1 MTVGNQ
7 LRIQEPTADL
17 LDWCKKNMVL
27 ANPDYAKKVRMHL
40 WLGNTPQKLY
50 LMQWDGDTL
59 VLPYGCLNTVL
70 RLGECEVINDL
81 PTPKEVDFGCSVPL
95 YDYQET
101 AKEAMLKAYYGILQ
115 SPAGSGKT
123 QIGIALAAALGR
135 KTLWLTHTSD
145 LLRQSKNRAEQY
157 MSPSLIGTITEGR
170 VQIGK
175 AITFATVQTMCNLD
189 LGRYRDVWDCIIVD
203 ECFPAD
209 TQIQTPHG
217 TVPIQFICPGEL
229 VLTRN
234 EFSGK
239 LEFCEVEELQVRRT
253 KKLLKVTS
261 SNGQSVICTPNH
273 PFYTRNGYRKAA
285 DLKNGDEV
293 YLLREGVRPVD
304 MEPYPTIR
312 NSKGRTLS
320 VLFQRMFRKRKSSAL
335 CLDGRSERN
344 FSEIYE
350 RNQSQIRFR
359 ENEAEQSDV
368 QRRSSSESV
377 TNPERNKASSTN
389 SRREWSR
396 FDNSARAFNQKPFRV
411 SPNVRV
417 CCTDQVEK
425 SRLSDTLQ
433 NRHCHSPA
441 ENRNRS
447 RWWLSRFQKS
457 SERRYEK
464 DGIFEWVRVESV
476 EILKPRSDGTFGDLC
491 PGNCVYNLAV
501 KHNHN
506 YFANG
511 FAVHNC
517 HRVAGTP
524 TSVTQFSKVLNSLA
538 ARHKY
543 GLSATVHRADGMIA
557 ATYALLGQI
566 SYQVPDAAVADK
578 VMTVS
583 VLPRPTHQ
591 GLSREFLDT
600 DGTII
605 YAKLV
610 NFLADRYDRNE
621 LIAADL
627 VENRNHYNLILS
639 DRLSHLE
646 YLMKHLP
653 HDLRDQAVMVDGKMT
668 SKKAKAMREQAI
680 EDMRQGRKR
689 YLFATYSL
697 AREGLDI
704 PRLDRLYLTTP
715 QKDYAVITQSIGRIA
730 RTFEGKSEP
739 ICYDYVDDG
748 IQYLIRSYKKRCTS
762 YRKLGCKFL
771 CEEPTE

>member
-70 RLGECEVINDL
+70 SMGECEVINDL
-81 PTPKEVDFGCSVPL
+81 PSPKKVDFGCSVPL
-95 YDYQET
+95 YDYQEA

-123 QIGIALAAALGR
+123 QVGIALAAALGR
-135 KTLWLTHTSD
+135 KTLWLTHTRD
-145 LLRQSKNRAEQY
+145 LLSQSKNRAEQY
-157 MSPSLIGTITEGR
+157 MSPSLTGTITEGR

-189 LGRYRDVWDCIIVD
+189 LGRYRDIWDCIIVD
-203 ECFPAD
+203 E
-209 TQIQTPHG
+209 
-217 TVPIQFICPGEL
+217 
-229 VLTRN
+229 
-234 EFSGK
+234 
-239 LEFCEVEELQVRRT
+239 
-253 KKLLKVTS
+253 
-261 SNGQSVICTPNH
+261 
-273 PFYTRNGYRKAA
+273 
-285 DLKNGDEV
+285 
-293 YLLREGVRPVD
+293 
-304 MEPYPTIR
+304 
-312 NSKGRTLS
+312 
-320 VLFQRMFRKRKSSAL
+320 
-335 CLDGRSERN
+335 
-344 FSEIYE
+344 
-350 RNQSQIRFR
+350 
-359 ENEAEQSDV
+359 
-368 QRRSSSESV
+368 
-377 TNPERNKASSTN
+377 
-389 SRREWSR
+389 
-396 FDNSARAFNQKPFRV
+396 
-411 SPNVRV
+411 
-417 CCTDQVEK
+417 
-425 SRLSDTLQ
+425 
-433 NRHCHSPA
+433 
-441 ENRNRS
+441 
-447 RWWLSRFQKS
+447 
-457 SERRYEK
+457 
-464 DGIFEWVRVESV
+464 
-476 EILKPRSDGTFGDLC
+476 
-491 PGNCVYNLAV
+491 
-501 KHNHN
+501 
-506 YFANG
+506 
-511 FAVHNC
+511 C

-543 GLSATVHRADGMIA
+543 GLSATVHRADGMIV

-566 SYQVPDAAVADK
+566 AYQVPDAAVAEK

-697 AREGLDI
+697 AKEGLDI
-704 PRLDRLYLTTP
+704 PRLDRLYLATP

-730 RTFEGKSEP
+730 RTFEGKAEP
-739 ICYDYVDDG
+739 VVYDYVDEG
-748 IQYLIRSYKKRCTS
+748 IQYLVRSYKKRCAT
-762 YRKLGCKFL
+762 YRKCGCKFI
-771 CEEPTE
+771 E

>member
-95 YDYQET
+95 YDYQEA

-123 QIGIALAAALGR
+123 QVGIALAAALGR
-135 KTLWLTHTSD
+135 KTLWLTHTRD
-145 LLRQSKNRAEQY
+145 LLSQSKNRAEQY
-157 MSPSLIGTITEGR
+157 MSPSLTGTITEGR

-203 ECFPAD
+203 E
-209 TQIQTPHG
+209 
-217 TVPIQFICPGEL
+217 
-229 VLTRN
+229 
-234 EFSGK
+234 
-239 LEFCEVEELQVRRT
+239 
-253 KKLLKVTS
+253 
-261 SNGQSVICTPNH
+261 
-273 PFYTRNGYRKAA
+273 
-285 DLKNGDEV
+285 
-293 YLLREGVRPVD
+293 
-304 MEPYPTIR
+304 
-312 NSKGRTLS
+312 
-320 VLFQRMFRKRKSSAL
+320 
-335 CLDGRSERN
+335 
-344 FSEIYE
+344 
-350 RNQSQIRFR
+350 
-359 ENEAEQSDV
+359 
-368 QRRSSSESV
+368 
-377 TNPERNKASSTN
+377 
-389 SRREWSR
+389 
-396 FDNSARAFNQKPFRV
+396 
-411 SPNVRV
+411 
-417 CCTDQVEK
+417 
-425 SRLSDTLQ
+425 
-433 NRHCHSPA
+433 
-441 ENRNRS
+441 
-447 RWWLSRFQKS
+447 
-457 SERRYEK
+457 
-464 DGIFEWVRVESV
+464 
-476 EILKPRSDGTFGDLC
+476 
-491 PGNCVYNLAV
+491 
-501 KHNHN
+501 
-506 YFANG
+506 
-511 FAVHNC
+511 C

-566 SYQVPDAAVADK
+566 AYQVPDAAVAEK

-627 VENRNHYNLILS
+627 VENRDHYNLILS

-653 HDLRDQAVMVDGKMT
+653 RDLREQAVMVDGKMT

-697 AREGLDI
+697 AKEGLDI
-704 PRLDRLYLTTP
+704 PRLDRLYLATP

-730 RTFEGKSEP
+730 RTFEDKAEP
-739 ICYDYVDDG
+739 VVYDYVDEG
-748 IQYLIRSYKKRCTS
+748 IQYLVRSYKKRCAT
-762 YRKLGCKFL
+762 YRKCGCKFI
-771 CEEPTE
+771 E

>member
-1 MTVGNQ
+1 MRVSIGATITVENPSQ
-7 LRIQEPTADL
+7 ALN
-17 LDWCKKNMVL
+17 DWCEEHLVIP
-27 ANPDYAKKVRMHL
+27 NPEYAKKVRMHF
-40 WLGNTPQKLY
+40 WVGNTPKTLFLY
-50 LMQWDGDTL
+50 ERRGNALILPFGILRDVQHFLWGQPCTSEFPEPVEITYDG
-59 VLPYGCLNTVL
+59 
-70 RLGECEVINDL
+70 E
-81 PTPKEVDFGCSVPL
+81 VPL
-95 YDYQET
+95 YSYQDD
-101 AKEAMLKAYYGILQ
+101 AVNVVKEYRYGILQ

-123 QIGIALAAALGR
+123 QMGIALVMRYGR
-135 KTLWLTHTSD
+135 RALWLTHTAD
-145 LLRQSKNRAEQY
+145 LLNQSKARAERY
-157 MSPSLIGTITEGR
+157 MDKRLIGTITEGK
-170 VQIGK
+170 VNIGQG
-175 AITFATVQTMCNLD
+175 ITFATIQTMCKLD
-189 LGRYRDVWDCIIVD
+189 LPQYKDLWDVIIVD
-203 ECFPAD
+203 ECFPAGS
-209 TQIQTPHG
+209 QIQTPHG

-239 LEFCEVEELQVRRT
+239 LEFCEVEELQVRSA

-320 VLFQRMFRKRKSSAL
+320 VLFQRMFRKRKSSTL
-335 CLDGRSERN
+335 SLDGRPERN

-389 SRREWSR
+389 SRRERSR
-396 FDNSARAFNQKPFRV
+396 FDNSARAFNQKPFRI

-417 CCTDQVEK
+417 CRTDQVEK

-464 DGIFEWVRVESV
+464 DGIFEWVRVESI

-557 ATYALLGQI
+557 ATYALLGHVVHT
-566 SYQVPDAAVADK
+566 VPDEAVKDK
-578 VMTVS
+578 IMQVGIKPLGTGVK
-583 VLPRPTHQ
+583 
-591 GLSREFLDT
+591 LSRECLNT
-600 DGTII
+600 DGTIN
-605 YAKLV
+605 YTKLISYLCENKERTHYIGSWIV
-610 NFLADRYDRNE
+610 AEAD
-621 LIAADL
+621 
-627 VENRNHYNLILS
+627 HPCLILS
-639 DRLSHLE
+639 DRLNHLE
-646 YLMKHLP
+646 ALMNTLP
-653 HDLRDQAVMVDGKMT
+653 HSMREMSVMISGKMT
-668 SKKAKAMREQAI
+668 TKKGKAEREQAI
-680 EDMRQGRKR
+680 EDMRTGRKR

-704 PRLDRLYLTTP
+704 PCLERLFLTTP

-730 RTFEGKSEP
+730 RTHEGKKPP
-739 ICYDYVDDG
+739 IAYDFVDDIG
-748 IQYLIRSYKKRCTS
+748 FLVKSYKKRCST
-762 YRKLGCKFL
+762 YRKNGCYF
-771 CEEPTE
+771 EEDA

>member
-70 RLGECEVINDL
+70 SMGECEVINDL
-81 PTPKEVDFGCSVPL
+81 PVPKEVDFGCSVPL
-95 YDYQET
+95 YDYQEA

-123 QIGIALAAALGR
+123 QVGIALAAALGR
-135 KTLWLTHTSD
+135 KTLWLTHTRD
-145 LLRQSKNRAEQY
+145 LLSQSKNRAEQY
-157 MSPSLIGTITEGR
+157 MSPSLTGTITEGR

-203 ECFPAD
+203 E
-209 TQIQTPHG
+209 
-217 TVPIQFICPGEL
+217 
-229 VLTRN
+229 
-234 EFSGK
+234 
-239 LEFCEVEELQVRRT
+239 
-253 KKLLKVTS
+253 
-261 SNGQSVICTPNH
+261 
-273 PFYTRNGYRKAA
+273 
-285 DLKNGDEV
+285 
-293 YLLREGVRPVD
+293 
-304 MEPYPTIR
+304 
-312 NSKGRTLS
+312 
-320 VLFQRMFRKRKSSAL
+320 
-335 CLDGRSERN
+335 
-344 FSEIYE
+344 
-350 RNQSQIRFR
+350 
-359 ENEAEQSDV
+359 
-368 QRRSSSESV
+368 
-377 TNPERNKASSTN
+377 
-389 SRREWSR
+389 
-396 FDNSARAFNQKPFRV
+396 
-411 SPNVRV
+411 
-417 CCTDQVEK
+417 
-425 SRLSDTLQ
+425 
-433 NRHCHSPA
+433 
-441 ENRNRS
+441 
-447 RWWLSRFQKS
+447 
-457 SERRYEK
+457 
-464 DGIFEWVRVESV
+464 
-476 EILKPRSDGTFGDLC
+476 
-491 PGNCVYNLAV
+491 
-501 KHNHN
+501 
-506 YFANG
+506 
-511 FAVHNC
+511 C

-566 SYQVPDAAVADK
+566 AYQVPDAAVAEK
-578 VMTVS
+578 VMTVN

-610 NFLADRYDRNE
+610 NFLADRYDRNQ

-697 AREGLDI
+697 AKEGLDI
-704 PRLDRLYLTTP
+704 PRLDRLYLATP

-730 RTFEGKSEP
+730 RTFEGKAEP
-739 ICYDYVDDG
+739 VVYDYVDEG
-748 IQYLIRSYKKRCTS
+748 IQYLVRSYKKRCAT
-762 YRKLGCKFL
+762 YRKCGCKFI
-771 CEEPTE
+771 E

>member
-27 ANPDYAKKVRMHL
+27 SNPDYAKKVRMHL

-70 RLGECEVINDL
+70 SMGECEVINDL
-81 PTPKEVDFGCSVPL
+81 PSPKEVDFGCSVPL
-95 YDYQET
+95 YDYQEA

-123 QIGIALAAALGR
+123 QVGIALAAALGR
-135 KTLWLTHTSD
+135 KTLWLTHTRD
-145 LLRQSKNRAEQY
+145 LLSQSKNRAEQY
-157 MSPSLIGTITEGR
+157 MSPSLTGTITEGR

-203 ECFPAD
+203 E
-209 TQIQTPHG
+209 
-217 TVPIQFICPGEL
+217 
-229 VLTRN
+229 
-234 EFSGK
+234 
-239 LEFCEVEELQVRRT
+239 
-253 KKLLKVTS
+253 
-261 SNGQSVICTPNH
+261 
-273 PFYTRNGYRKAA
+273 
-285 DLKNGDEV
+285 
-293 YLLREGVRPVD
+293 
-304 MEPYPTIR
+304 
-312 NSKGRTLS
+312 
-320 VLFQRMFRKRKSSAL
+320 
-335 CLDGRSERN
+335 
-344 FSEIYE
+344 
-350 RNQSQIRFR
+350 
-359 ENEAEQSDV
+359 
-368 QRRSSSESV
+368 
-377 TNPERNKASSTN
+377 
-389 SRREWSR
+389 
-396 FDNSARAFNQKPFRV
+396 
-411 SPNVRV
+411 
-417 CCTDQVEK
+417 
-425 SRLSDTLQ
+425 
-433 NRHCHSPA
+433 
-441 ENRNRS
+441 
-447 RWWLSRFQKS
+447 
-457 SERRYEK
+457 
-464 DGIFEWVRVESV
+464 
-476 EILKPRSDGTFGDLC
+476 
-491 PGNCVYNLAV
+491 
-501 KHNHN
+501 
-506 YFANG
+506 
-511 FAVHNC
+511 C

-566 SYQVPDAAVADK
+566 AYQVPDAAVAEK

-680 EDMRQGRKR
+680 EDMRQGHKR

-697 AREGLDI
+697 AKEGLDI
-704 PRLDRLYLTTP
+704 PRLDRLYLATP

-730 RTFEGKSEP
+730 RTFEGKGEP
-739 ICYDYVDDG
+739 VVYDYVDES
-748 IQYLIRSYKKRCTS
+748 IQYLVRSYKKRCAT
-762 YRKLGCKFL
+762 YRKCGCKFI
-771 CEEPTE
+771 E

>member
-17 LDWCKKNMVL
+17 MDWCKKNMVL
-27 ANPDYAKKVRMHL
+27 ANPDYVKKVRMHL

-70 RLGECEVINDL
+70 SMGECEVINDL
-81 PTPKEVDFGCSVPL
+81 PSPKKVDFGCSVPL
-95 YDYQET
+95 YDYQEA

-123 QIGIALAAALGR
+123 QVGIALAAALGR
-135 KTLWLTHTSD
+135 KTLWLTHTID
-145 LLRQSKNRAEQY
+145 LVKQSKNRAEQY
-157 MSPSLIGTITEGR
+157 MSPSLTGTITEGR

-203 ECFPAD
+203 EC
-209 TQIQTPHG
+209 H
-217 TVPIQFICPGEL
+217 
-229 VLTRN
+229 
-234 EFSGK
+234 
-239 LEFCEVEELQVRRT
+239 
-253 KKLLKVTS
+253 
-261 SNGQSVICTPNH
+261 
-273 PFYTRNGYRKAA
+273 
-285 DLKNGDEV
+285 
-293 YLLREGVRPVD
+293 
-304 MEPYPTIR
+304 
-312 NSKGRTLS
+312 
-320 VLFQRMFRKRKSSAL
+320 
-335 CLDGRSERN
+335 
-344 FSEIYE
+344 
-350 RNQSQIRFR
+350 
-359 ENEAEQSDV
+359 
-368 QRRSSSESV
+368 
-377 TNPERNKASSTN
+377 
-389 SRREWSR
+389 
-396 FDNSARAFNQKPFRV
+396 RV
-411 SPNVRV
+411 SV
-417 CCTDQVEK
+417 
-425 SRLSDTLQ
+425 S
-433 NRHCHSPA
+433 
-441 ENRNRS
+441 
-447 RWWLSRFQKS
+447 
-457 SERRYEK
+457 
-464 DGIFEWVRVESV
+464 
-476 EILKPRSDGTFGDLC
+476 
-491 PGNCVYNLAV
+491 
-501 KHNHN
+501 
-506 YFANG
+506 
-511 FAVHNC
+511 
-517 HRVAGTP
+517 P

-621 LIAADL
+621 MIAADL
-627 VENRNHYNLILS
+627 VENRDHYNLILS

-668 SKKAKAMREQAI
+668 SNKATAMREQAI

-704 PRLDRLYLTTP
+704 PRLDRLYLATP

-730 RTFEGKSEP
+730 RTFEGKAEP
-739 ICYDYVDDG
+739 VVYDYVDEG
-748 IQYLIRSYKKRCTS
+748 IQYLVRSYKKRCAT
-762 YRKLGCKFL
+762 YRKCGCKFI
-771 CEEPTE
+771 E

>member
-7 LRIQEPTADL
+7 LRIQEPTANL

-70 RLGECEVINDL
+70 SMGECEVINDL
-81 PTPKEVDFGCSVPL
+81 PVPKEVDFGCSVPL
-95 YDYQET
+95 YDYQEA

-123 QIGIALAAALGR
+123 QVGIALAAALGR
-135 KTLWLTHTSD
+135 KTLWLTHTRD
-145 LLRQSKNRAEQY
+145 LLSQSKNRAEQY
-157 MSPSLIGTITEGR
+157 MSPSLTGTITEGR

-203 ECFPAD
+203 E
-209 TQIQTPHG
+209 
-217 TVPIQFICPGEL
+217 
-229 VLTRN
+229 
-234 EFSGK
+234 
-239 LEFCEVEELQVRRT
+239 
-253 KKLLKVTS
+253 
-261 SNGQSVICTPNH
+261 
-273 PFYTRNGYRKAA
+273 
-285 DLKNGDEV
+285 
-293 YLLREGVRPVD
+293 
-304 MEPYPTIR
+304 
-312 NSKGRTLS
+312 
-320 VLFQRMFRKRKSSAL
+320 
-335 CLDGRSERN
+335 
-344 FSEIYE
+344 
-350 RNQSQIRFR
+350 
-359 ENEAEQSDV
+359 
-368 QRRSSSESV
+368 
-377 TNPERNKASSTN
+377 
-389 SRREWSR
+389 
-396 FDNSARAFNQKPFRV
+396 
-411 SPNVRV
+411 
-417 CCTDQVEK
+417 
-425 SRLSDTLQ
+425 
-433 NRHCHSPA
+433 
-441 ENRNRS
+441 
-447 RWWLSRFQKS
+447 
-457 SERRYEK
+457 
-464 DGIFEWVRVESV
+464 
-476 EILKPRSDGTFGDLC
+476 
-491 PGNCVYNLAV
+491 
-501 KHNHN
+501 
-506 YFANG
+506 
-511 FAVHNC
+511 C

-566 SYQVPDAAVADK
+566 AYQVPDAAVAEK

-697 AREGLDI
+697 AKEGLDI
-704 PRLDRLYLTTP
+704 PRLDRLYLATP

-730 RTFEGKSEP
+730 RTFEGKAEP
-739 ICYDYVDDG
+739 VVYDYVDEG
-748 IQYLIRSYKKRCTS
+748 IQYLVRSYKKRCAT
-762 YRKLGCKFL
+762 YRKCGCKFI
-771 CEEPTE
+771 E

>member
-1 MTVGNQ
+1 
-7 LRIQEPTADL
+7 
-17 LDWCKKNMVL
+17 MVL

-70 RLGECEVINDL
+70 SMGECEVINDL

-95 YDYQET
+95 YDYQEA

-123 QIGIALAAALGR
+123 QVGIALAAALGR
-135 KTLWLTHTSD
+135 KTLWLTHTRD
-145 LLRQSKNRAEQY
+145 LLSQSKNRAEQY
-157 MSPSLIGTITEGR
+157 MSPSLTGTITEGR

-203 ECFPAD
+203 E
-209 TQIQTPHG
+209 
-217 TVPIQFICPGEL
+217 
-229 VLTRN
+229 
-234 EFSGK
+234 
-239 LEFCEVEELQVRRT
+239 
-253 KKLLKVTS
+253 
-261 SNGQSVICTPNH
+261 
-273 PFYTRNGYRKAA
+273 
-285 DLKNGDEV
+285 
-293 YLLREGVRPVD
+293 
-304 MEPYPTIR
+304 
-312 NSKGRTLS
+312 
-320 VLFQRMFRKRKSSAL
+320 
-335 CLDGRSERN
+335 
-344 FSEIYE
+344 
-350 RNQSQIRFR
+350 
-359 ENEAEQSDV
+359 
-368 QRRSSSESV
+368 
-377 TNPERNKASSTN
+377 
-389 SRREWSR
+389 
-396 FDNSARAFNQKPFRV
+396 
-411 SPNVRV
+411 
-417 CCTDQVEK
+417 
-425 SRLSDTLQ
+425 
-433 NRHCHSPA
+433 
-441 ENRNRS
+441 
-447 RWWLSRFQKS
+447 
-457 SERRYEK
+457 
-464 DGIFEWVRVESV
+464 
-476 EILKPRSDGTFGDLC
+476 
-491 PGNCVYNLAV
+491 
-501 KHNHN
+501 
-506 YFANG
+506 
-511 FAVHNC
+511 C

-566 SYQVPDAAVADK
+566 AYQVPDAAVAEK

-621 LIAADL
+621 LITADL

-653 HDLRDQAVMVDGKMT
+653 HDLRNQAVMVDGKMT

-680 EDMRQGRKR
+680 EDMRQGHKR

-697 AREGLDI
+697 AKEGLDI
-704 PRLDRLYLTTP
+704 PRLDRLYLATP

-730 RTFEGKSEP
+730 RTFEGKAEP
-739 ICYDYVDDG
+739 VVYDYVDEG
-748 IQYLIRSYKKRCTS
+748 IQYLVRSYKKRCAT
-762 YRKLGCKFL
+762 YRKCGCKFI
-771 CEEPTE
+771 E

>member
-70 RLGECEVINDL
+70 SMGECEVINDL
-81 PTPKEVDFGCSVPL
+81 PVPKEVDFGCSVPL
-95 YDYQET
+95 YDYQEA

-123 QIGIALAAALGR
+123 QVGIALAAALGR
-135 KTLWLTHTSD
+135 KTLWLTHTRD
-145 LLRQSKNRAEQY
+145 LLSQSKNRAEQY
-157 MSPSLIGTITEGR
+157 MSPSLTGTITEGR

-203 ECFPAD
+203 E
-209 TQIQTPHG
+209 
-217 TVPIQFICPGEL
+217 
-229 VLTRN
+229 
-234 EFSGK
+234 
-239 LEFCEVEELQVRRT
+239 
-253 KKLLKVTS
+253 
-261 SNGQSVICTPNH
+261 
-273 PFYTRNGYRKAA
+273 
-285 DLKNGDEV
+285 
-293 YLLREGVRPVD
+293 
-304 MEPYPTIR
+304 
-312 NSKGRTLS
+312 
-320 VLFQRMFRKRKSSAL
+320 
-335 CLDGRSERN
+335 
-344 FSEIYE
+344 
-350 RNQSQIRFR
+350 
-359 ENEAEQSDV
+359 
-368 QRRSSSESV
+368 
-377 TNPERNKASSTN
+377 
-389 SRREWSR
+389 
-396 FDNSARAFNQKPFRV
+396 
-411 SPNVRV
+411 
-417 CCTDQVEK
+417 
-425 SRLSDTLQ
+425 
-433 NRHCHSPA
+433 
-441 ENRNRS
+441 
-447 RWWLSRFQKS
+447 
-457 SERRYEK
+457 
-464 DGIFEWVRVESV
+464 
-476 EILKPRSDGTFGDLC
+476 
-491 PGNCVYNLAV
+491 
-501 KHNHN
+501 
-506 YFANG
+506 
-511 FAVHNC
+511 C

-566 SYQVPDAAVADK
+566 AYQVPDAAVAEK

-627 VENRNHYNLILS
+627 VENRDHYNLILS

-653 HDLRDQAVMVDGKMT
+653 RDLRDQAVMVDGKMT

-697 AREGLDI
+697 AKEGLDI
-704 PRLDRLYLTTP
+704 PRLDRLYLATP

-730 RTFEGKSEP
+730 RTFEGKAEP
-739 ICYDYVDDG
+739 VVYDYVDEG
-748 IQYLIRSYKKRCTS
+748 IQYLVRSYKKRCAT
-762 YRKLGCKFL
+762 YRKCGCKFI
-771 CEEPTE
+771 E

>member
-70 RLGECEVINDL
+70 SMRECEVINDL
-81 PTPKEVDFGCSVPL
+81 PSPKKVDFGCSVPL
-95 YDYQET
+95 YDYQEA

-123 QIGIALAAALGR
+123 QVGIALAAALGR
-135 KTLWLTHTSD
+135 KTLWLTHTID
-145 LLRQSKNRAEQY
+145 LLKQSKNRAEQY
-157 MSPSLIGTITEGR
+157 MSPSLTGTITEGR

-209 TQIQTPHG
+209 TKIQTPHG
-217 TVPIQFICPGEL
+217 TVPIQFICPCEL

-239 LEFCEVEELQVRRT
+239 LEFCEVEELQVRSA

-261 SNGQSVICTPNH
+261 SNGKSVICTPNH

-285 DLKNGDEV
+285 DLKNGDDV

-312 NSKGRTLS
+312 NS
-320 VLFQRMFRKRKSSAL
+320 
-335 CLDGRSERN
+335 
-344 FSEIYE
+344 
-350 RNQSQIRFR
+350 
-359 ENEAEQSDV
+359 
-368 QRRSSSESV
+368 
-377 TNPERNKASSTN
+377 N
-389 SRREWSR
+389 SRRERSR
-396 FDNSARAFNQKPFRV
+396 IDNSARAFNQKPFRI

-433 NRHCHSPA
+433 NRHCYSPA

-447 RWWLSRFQKS
+447 RWWLSLFQKS
-457 SERRYEK
+457 SERRYKK

-566 SYQVPDAAVADK
+566 AYQVPDAAVAEK

-591 GLSREFLDT
+591 SLSREFLDT

-610 NFLADRYDRNE
+610 NFLADSYDRNE
-621 LIAADL
+621 LIVADL

-680 EDMRQGRKR
+680 DDMRQGRKR

-715 QKDYAVITQSIGRIA
+715 QKDYAVITQSVGRIA

>member
-70 RLGECEVINDL
+70 SMGECEVINDL
-81 PTPKEVDFGCSVPL
+81 PFPKKVDFGCSVPL
-95 YDYQET
+95 YDYQEA

-123 QIGIALAAALGR
+123 QVGIALAAALGR
-135 KTLWLTHTSD
+135 KTLWLTHTRD
-145 LLRQSKNRAEQY
+145 LLSQSKNRAEQY
-157 MSPSLIGTITEGR
+157 MSPSLNGTITEGR

-203 ECFPAD
+203 E
-209 TQIQTPHG
+209 
-217 TVPIQFICPGEL
+217 
-229 VLTRN
+229 
-234 EFSGK
+234 
-239 LEFCEVEELQVRRT
+239 
-253 KKLLKVTS
+253 
-261 SNGQSVICTPNH
+261 
-273 PFYTRNGYRKAA
+273 
-285 DLKNGDEV
+285 
-293 YLLREGVRPVD
+293 
-304 MEPYPTIR
+304 
-312 NSKGRTLS
+312 
-320 VLFQRMFRKRKSSAL
+320 
-335 CLDGRSERN
+335 
-344 FSEIYE
+344 
-350 RNQSQIRFR
+350 
-359 ENEAEQSDV
+359 
-368 QRRSSSESV
+368 
-377 TNPERNKASSTN
+377 
-389 SRREWSR
+389 
-396 FDNSARAFNQKPFRV
+396 
-411 SPNVRV
+411 
-417 CCTDQVEK
+417 
-425 SRLSDTLQ
+425 
-433 NRHCHSPA
+433 
-441 ENRNRS
+441 
-447 RWWLSRFQKS
+447 
-457 SERRYEK
+457 
-464 DGIFEWVRVESV
+464 
-476 EILKPRSDGTFGDLC
+476 
-491 PGNCVYNLAV
+491 
-501 KHNHN
+501 
-506 YFANG
+506 
-511 FAVHNC
+511 C

-566 SYQVPDAAVADK
+566 AYQVPDAAVAEK
-578 VMTVS
+578 VMTVN

-653 HDLRDQAVMVDGKMT
+653 NDLRDQAVMVDGKMT

-697 AREGLDI
+697 AKEGLDI
-704 PRLDRLYLTTP
+704 PRLDRLYLATP

-730 RTFEGKSEP
+730 RTFEGKAEP
-739 ICYDYVDDG
+739 VVYDYVDEG
-748 IQYLIRSYKKRCTS
+748 IQYLVRSYKKRCAT
-762 YRKLGCKFL
+762 YRKCGCKFI
-771 CEEPTE
+771 E

>member
-17 LDWCKKNMVL
+17 LGWCKKNMVL

-59 VLPYGCLNTVL
+59 VLPYGCLNIVL
-70 RLGECEVINDL
+70 SMGECEVINDL
-81 PTPKEVDFGCSVPL
+81 PVPKEVDFGCSVPL
-95 YDYQET
+95 YDYQEA

-123 QIGIALAAALGR
+123 QVGIALAAALGR
-135 KTLWLTHTSD
+135 KTLWLTHTRD
-145 LLRQSKNRAEQY
+145 LLSQSKNRAEQY
-157 MSPSLIGTITEGR
+157 MSPSLTGTITEGR

-203 ECFPAD
+203 E
-209 TQIQTPHG
+209 
-217 TVPIQFICPGEL
+217 
-229 VLTRN
+229 
-234 EFSGK
+234 
-239 LEFCEVEELQVRRT
+239 
-253 KKLLKVTS
+253 
-261 SNGQSVICTPNH
+261 
-273 PFYTRNGYRKAA
+273 
-285 DLKNGDEV
+285 
-293 YLLREGVRPVD
+293 
-304 MEPYPTIR
+304 
-312 NSKGRTLS
+312 
-320 VLFQRMFRKRKSSAL
+320 
-335 CLDGRSERN
+335 
-344 FSEIYE
+344 
-350 RNQSQIRFR
+350 
-359 ENEAEQSDV
+359 
-368 QRRSSSESV
+368 
-377 TNPERNKASSTN
+377 
-389 SRREWSR
+389 
-396 FDNSARAFNQKPFRV
+396 
-411 SPNVRV
+411 
-417 CCTDQVEK
+417 
-425 SRLSDTLQ
+425 
-433 NRHCHSPA
+433 
-441 ENRNRS
+441 
-447 RWWLSRFQKS
+447 
-457 SERRYEK
+457 
-464 DGIFEWVRVESV
+464 
-476 EILKPRSDGTFGDLC
+476 
-491 PGNCVYNLAV
+491 
-501 KHNHN
+501 
-506 YFANG
+506 
-511 FAVHNC
+511 C

-566 SYQVPDAAVADK
+566 AYQVPDAAVAEK

-627 VENRNHYNLILS
+627 VENRDHYNLILS

-653 HDLRDQAVMVDGKMT
+653 HDLRDQAVMVAGKMT

-697 AREGLDI
+697 AKEGLDI
-704 PRLDRLYLTTP
+704 PRLDRLYLATP

-730 RTFEGKSEP
+730 RTFEGKGEP
-739 ICYDYVDDG
+739 VVYDYVDEG
-748 IQYLIRSYKKRCTS
+748 IQYLVRSYKKRCAT
-762 YRKLGCKFL
+762 YRKCGCKFI
-771 CEEPTE
+771 E

>member
-1 MTVGNQ
+1 MRMTVGNQ

-70 RLGECEVINDL
+70 SMGECEVINDL
-81 PTPKEVDFGCSVPL
+81 PSPKKVDFGCSVPL
-95 YDYQET
+95 YDYQEA

-123 QIGIALAAALGR
+123 QVGIALAAALGR
-135 KTLWLTHTSD
+135 KTLWLTHTID

-157 MSPSLIGTITEGR
+157 MSPSLTGTITEGR

-203 ECFPAD
+203 E
-209 TQIQTPHG
+209 
-217 TVPIQFICPGEL
+217 
-229 VLTRN
+229 
-234 EFSGK
+234 
-239 LEFCEVEELQVRRT
+239 
-253 KKLLKVTS
+253 
-261 SNGQSVICTPNH
+261 
-273 PFYTRNGYRKAA
+273 
-285 DLKNGDEV
+285 
-293 YLLREGVRPVD
+293 
-304 MEPYPTIR
+304 
-312 NSKGRTLS
+312 
-320 VLFQRMFRKRKSSAL
+320 
-335 CLDGRSERN
+335 
-344 FSEIYE
+344 
-350 RNQSQIRFR
+350 
-359 ENEAEQSDV
+359 
-368 QRRSSSESV
+368 
-377 TNPERNKASSTN
+377 
-389 SRREWSR
+389 
-396 FDNSARAFNQKPFRV
+396 
-411 SPNVRV
+411 
-417 CCTDQVEK
+417 
-425 SRLSDTLQ
+425 
-433 NRHCHSPA
+433 
-441 ENRNRS
+441 
-447 RWWLSRFQKS
+447 
-457 SERRYEK
+457 
-464 DGIFEWVRVESV
+464 
-476 EILKPRSDGTFGDLC
+476 
-491 PGNCVYNLAV
+491 
-501 KHNHN
+501 
-506 YFANG
+506 
-511 FAVHNC
+511 C

-566 SYQVPDAAVADK
+566 AYQVPDAAVAEK

-627 VENRNHYNLILS
+627 VENRDHYNLILS

-697 AREGLDI
+697 AKEGLDI
-704 PRLDRLYLTTP
+704 PRLDRLYLATP

-730 RTFEGKSEP
+730 RTFEGKAEP
-739 ICYDYVDDG
+739 VVYDYVDEG
-748 IQYLIRSYKKRCTS
+748 IQYLVRSYKKRCAT
-762 YRKLGCKFL
+762 YRKCGCKFI
-771 CEEPTE
+771 E

>member
-7 LRIQEPTADL
+7 LRIQKPTANL

-70 RLGECEVINDL
+70 SMGECEVINDL
-81 PTPKEVDFGCSVPL
+81 PVPKEVDFGCSVPL
-95 YDYQET
+95 YDYQEA

-123 QIGIALAAALGR
+123 QVGIALAAALGR
-135 KTLWLTHTSD
+135 KTLWLTHTRD
-145 LLRQSKNRAEQY
+145 LLSQSKNRAEQY
-157 MSPSLIGTITEGR
+157 MSSSLTGTITEGR

-189 LGRYRDVWDCIIVD
+189 LGRYRNVWDCIIVD
-203 ECFPAD
+203 E
-209 TQIQTPHG
+209 
-217 TVPIQFICPGEL
+217 
-229 VLTRN
+229 
-234 EFSGK
+234 
-239 LEFCEVEELQVRRT
+239 
-253 KKLLKVTS
+253 
-261 SNGQSVICTPNH
+261 
-273 PFYTRNGYRKAA
+273 
-285 DLKNGDEV
+285 
-293 YLLREGVRPVD
+293 
-304 MEPYPTIR
+304 
-312 NSKGRTLS
+312 
-320 VLFQRMFRKRKSSAL
+320 
-335 CLDGRSERN
+335 
-344 FSEIYE
+344 
-350 RNQSQIRFR
+350 
-359 ENEAEQSDV
+359 
-368 QRRSSSESV
+368 
-377 TNPERNKASSTN
+377 
-389 SRREWSR
+389 
-396 FDNSARAFNQKPFRV
+396 
-411 SPNVRV
+411 
-417 CCTDQVEK
+417 
-425 SRLSDTLQ
+425 
-433 NRHCHSPA
+433 
-441 ENRNRS
+441 
-447 RWWLSRFQKS
+447 
-457 SERRYEK
+457 
-464 DGIFEWVRVESV
+464 
-476 EILKPRSDGTFGDLC
+476 
-491 PGNCVYNLAV
+491 
-501 KHNHN
+501 
-506 YFANG
+506 
-511 FAVHNC
+511 C

-566 SYQVPDAAVADK
+566 AYQVPDAAVAEK

-697 AREGLDI
+697 AKEGLDI
-704 PRLDRLYLTTP
+704 PRLDRLYLATP

-730 RTFEGKSEP
+730 RTFEGKAEP
-739 ICYDYVDDG
+739 VVYDYVDEG
-748 IQYLIRSYKKRCTS
+748 IQYLVRSYKKRCAT
-762 YRKLGCKFL
+762 YRKCGCKFI
-771 CEEPTE
+771 E

>member
-70 RLGECEVINDL
+70 RMGECEVINDL
-81 PTPKEVDFGCSVPL
+81 PVPKEVDFGCSVPL
-95 YDYQET
+95 YDYQEA

-123 QIGIALAAALGR
+123 QVGIALAAALGR
-135 KTLWLTHTSD
+135 KTLWLTHTRD
-145 LLRQSKNRAEQY
+145 LLSQSKNRAEQY
-157 MSPSLIGTITEGR
+157 MSPSLTGTITEGR

-203 ECFPAD
+203 E
-209 TQIQTPHG
+209 
-217 TVPIQFICPGEL
+217 
-229 VLTRN
+229 
-234 EFSGK
+234 
-239 LEFCEVEELQVRRT
+239 
-253 KKLLKVTS
+253 
-261 SNGQSVICTPNH
+261 
-273 PFYTRNGYRKAA
+273 
-285 DLKNGDEV
+285 
-293 YLLREGVRPVD
+293 
-304 MEPYPTIR
+304 
-312 NSKGRTLS
+312 
-320 VLFQRMFRKRKSSAL
+320 
-335 CLDGRSERN
+335 
-344 FSEIYE
+344 
-350 RNQSQIRFR
+350 
-359 ENEAEQSDV
+359 
-368 QRRSSSESV
+368 
-377 TNPERNKASSTN
+377 
-389 SRREWSR
+389 
-396 FDNSARAFNQKPFRV
+396 
-411 SPNVRV
+411 
-417 CCTDQVEK
+417 
-425 SRLSDTLQ
+425 
-433 NRHCHSPA
+433 
-441 ENRNRS
+441 
-447 RWWLSRFQKS
+447 
-457 SERRYEK
+457 
-464 DGIFEWVRVESV
+464 
-476 EILKPRSDGTFGDLC
+476 
-491 PGNCVYNLAV
+491 
-501 KHNHN
+501 
-506 YFANG
+506 
-511 FAVHNC
+511 C

-566 SYQVPDAAVADK
+566 AYQVPDAAVAEK

-583 VLPRPTHQ
+583 VLPRPTRQ

-697 AREGLDI
+697 AKEGLDI
-704 PRLDRLYLTTP
+704 PRLDRLYLATP

-730 RTFEGKSEP
+730 RTFEGKAEP
-739 ICYDYVDDG
+739 VVYDYVDEG
-748 IQYLIRSYKKRCTS
+748 IQYLVRSYKKRCAT
-762 YRKLGCKFL
+762 YRKCGCKFI
-771 CEEPTE
+771 E

>member
-17 LDWCKKNMVL
+17 LGWCKKNMVL

-70 RLGECEVINDL
+70 SMGECEVMNDL
-81 PTPKEVDFGCSVPL
+81 PSPNKVDFGCSVPL
-95 YDYQET
+95 NDYQEA

-123 QIGIALAAALGR
+123 QVGIALAAALGR
-135 KTLWLTHTSD
+135 KTLWLTHTRD
-145 LLRQSKNRAEQY
+145 LLSQSKNRAEQY
-157 MSPSLIGTITEGR
+157 MSPSLTGTITEGR

-203 ECFPAD
+203 E
-209 TQIQTPHG
+209 
-217 TVPIQFICPGEL
+217 
-229 VLTRN
+229 
-234 EFSGK
+234 
-239 LEFCEVEELQVRRT
+239 
-253 KKLLKVTS
+253 
-261 SNGQSVICTPNH
+261 
-273 PFYTRNGYRKAA
+273 
-285 DLKNGDEV
+285 
-293 YLLREGVRPVD
+293 
-304 MEPYPTIR
+304 
-312 NSKGRTLS
+312 
-320 VLFQRMFRKRKSSAL
+320 
-335 CLDGRSERN
+335 
-344 FSEIYE
+344 
-350 RNQSQIRFR
+350 
-359 ENEAEQSDV
+359 
-368 QRRSSSESV
+368 
-377 TNPERNKASSTN
+377 
-389 SRREWSR
+389 
-396 FDNSARAFNQKPFRV
+396 
-411 SPNVRV
+411 
-417 CCTDQVEK
+417 
-425 SRLSDTLQ
+425 
-433 NRHCHSPA
+433 
-441 ENRNRS
+441 
-447 RWWLSRFQKS
+447 
-457 SERRYEK
+457 
-464 DGIFEWVRVESV
+464 
-476 EILKPRSDGTFGDLC
+476 
-491 PGNCVYNLAV
+491 
-501 KHNHN
+501 
-506 YFANG
+506 
-511 FAVHNC
+511 C

-566 SYQVPDAAVADK
+566 AYQVPDAAVAEK

-621 LIAADL
+621 LIVADL

-639 DRLSHLE
+639 DRLSPLE

-653 HDLRDQAVMVDGKMT
+653 NDLRDQAVMVDGKMT

-680 EDMRQGRKR
+680 EDMRQGCKR

-697 AREGLDI
+697 AKEGLDI
-704 PRLDRLYLTTP
+704 PRLDRLYLATP

-730 RTFEGKSEP
+730 RTFEGKAEP
-739 ICYDYVDDG
+739 VVYDYVDEG
-748 IQYLIRSYKKRCTS
+748 IQYLVRSYKKRCAT
-762 YRKLGCKFL
+762 YRKAGCRFI
-771 CEEPTE
+771 E

>member
-70 RLGECEVINDL
+70 SMGECEVINDL
-81 PTPKEVDFGCSVPL
+81 PVPKEVDFGCSVPL
-95 YDYQET
+95 YDYQEA

-123 QIGIALAAALGR
+123 QVGIALAAALGR
-135 KTLWLTHTSD
+135 KTLWLTHTRD
-145 LLRQSKNRAEQY
+145 LLSQSKNRAEQY
-157 MSPSLIGTITEGR
+157 MSPSLTGTITEGR

-203 ECFPAD
+203 E
-209 TQIQTPHG
+209 
-217 TVPIQFICPGEL
+217 
-229 VLTRN
+229 
-234 EFSGK
+234 
-239 LEFCEVEELQVRRT
+239 
-253 KKLLKVTS
+253 
-261 SNGQSVICTPNH
+261 
-273 PFYTRNGYRKAA
+273 
-285 DLKNGDEV
+285 
-293 YLLREGVRPVD
+293 
-304 MEPYPTIR
+304 
-312 NSKGRTLS
+312 
-320 VLFQRMFRKRKSSAL
+320 
-335 CLDGRSERN
+335 
-344 FSEIYE
+344 
-350 RNQSQIRFR
+350 
-359 ENEAEQSDV
+359 
-368 QRRSSSESV
+368 
-377 TNPERNKASSTN
+377 
-389 SRREWSR
+389 
-396 FDNSARAFNQKPFRV
+396 
-411 SPNVRV
+411 
-417 CCTDQVEK
+417 
-425 SRLSDTLQ
+425 
-433 NRHCHSPA
+433 
-441 ENRNRS
+441 
-447 RWWLSRFQKS
+447 
-457 SERRYEK
+457 
-464 DGIFEWVRVESV
+464 
-476 EILKPRSDGTFGDLC
+476 
-491 PGNCVYNLAV
+491 
-501 KHNHN
+501 
-506 YFANG
+506 
-511 FAVHNC
+511 C

-566 SYQVPDAAVADK
+566 AYQVPDAAVAEK

-605 YAKLV
+605 YVKLV

-697 AREGLDI
+697 AKEGLDI
-704 PRLDRLYLTTP
+704 PRLDRLYLATP

-730 RTFEGKSEP
+730 RTFEGKAEP
-739 ICYDYVDDG
+739 VVYDYVDEG
-748 IQYLIRSYKKRCTS
+748 IQYLVRSYKKRCAT
-762 YRKLGCKFL
+762 YRKCGCKFI
-771 CEEPTE
+771 E

>member
-70 RLGECEVINDL
+70 SMGECEVINDL
-81 PTPKEVDFGCSVPL
+81 PVPKEVDFGCSVPL
-95 YDYQET
+95 YDYQEA

-123 QIGIALAAALGR
+123 QVGIALAAALGR
-135 KTLWLTHTSD
+135 KTLWLTHTRD
-145 LLRQSKNRAEQY
+145 LLSQSKNRAEQY
-157 MSPSLIGTITEGR
+157 MSPSLTGTITEGR

-203 ECFPAD
+203 EC
-209 TQIQTPHG
+209 
-217 TVPIQFICPGEL
+217 
-229 VLTRN
+229 
-234 EFSGK
+234 
-239 LEFCEVEELQVRRT
+239 
-253 KKLLKVTS
+253 
-261 SNGQSVICTPNH
+261 
-273 PFYTRNGYRKAA
+273 
-285 DLKNGDEV
+285 
-293 YLLREGVRPVD
+293 
-304 MEPYPTIR
+304 
-312 NSKGRTLS
+312 
-320 VLFQRMFRKRKSSAL
+320 
-335 CLDGRSERN
+335 
-344 FSEIYE
+344 
-350 RNQSQIRFR
+350 
-359 ENEAEQSDV
+359 
-368 QRRSSSESV
+368 
-377 TNPERNKASSTN
+377 
-389 SRREWSR
+389 
-396 FDNSARAFNQKPFRV
+396 
-411 SPNVRV
+411 
-417 CCTDQVEK
+417 
-425 SRLSDTLQ
+425 
-433 NRHCHSPA
+433 
-441 ENRNRS
+441 
-447 RWWLSRFQKS
+447 
-457 SERRYEK
+457 
-464 DGIFEWVRVESV
+464 
-476 EILKPRSDGTFGDLC
+476 
-491 PGNCVYNLAV
+491 
-501 KHNHN
+501 
-506 YFANG
+506 
-511 FAVHNC
+511 

-543 GLSATVHRADGMIA
+543 GLSATVHRADGMIS

-566 SYQVPDAAVADK
+566 AYQVPDAAVAEK

-697 AREGLDI
+697 AKEGLDI
-704 PRLDRLYLTTP
+704 PRLDRLYLATP

-730 RTFEGKSEP
+730 RTFEGKAEP
-739 ICYDYVDDG
+739 VVYDYVDEG
-748 IQYLIRSYKKRCTS
+748 IQYLVRSYKKRCAT
-762 YRKLGCKFL
+762 YRKCGCKFI
-771 CEEPTE
+771 E

>member
-17 LDWCKKNMVL
+17 LGWCKKNMVL

-70 RLGECEVINDL
+70 SMGECEVINDL
-81 PTPKEVDFGCSVPL
+81 PSPKKVDFGCSVPL
-95 YDYQET
+95 YDYQEA

-135 KTLWLTHTSD
+135 KTLWLTHTRD
-145 LLRQSKNRAEQY
+145 LLSQSKNRAEQY
-157 MSPSLIGTITEGR
+157 MSPSLTGTITEGR

-189 LGRYRDVWDCIIVD
+189 LERYRDVWDCIIVD
-203 ECFPAD
+203 E
-209 TQIQTPHG
+209 
-217 TVPIQFICPGEL
+217 
-229 VLTRN
+229 
-234 EFSGK
+234 
-239 LEFCEVEELQVRRT
+239 
-253 KKLLKVTS
+253 
-261 SNGQSVICTPNH
+261 
-273 PFYTRNGYRKAA
+273 
-285 DLKNGDEV
+285 
-293 YLLREGVRPVD
+293 
-304 MEPYPTIR
+304 
-312 NSKGRTLS
+312 
-320 VLFQRMFRKRKSSAL
+320 
-335 CLDGRSERN
+335 
-344 FSEIYE
+344 
-350 RNQSQIRFR
+350 
-359 ENEAEQSDV
+359 
-368 QRRSSSESV
+368 
-377 TNPERNKASSTN
+377 
-389 SRREWSR
+389 
-396 FDNSARAFNQKPFRV
+396 
-411 SPNVRV
+411 
-417 CCTDQVEK
+417 
-425 SRLSDTLQ
+425 
-433 NRHCHSPA
+433 
-441 ENRNRS
+441 
-447 RWWLSRFQKS
+447 
-457 SERRYEK
+457 
-464 DGIFEWVRVESV
+464 
-476 EILKPRSDGTFGDLC
+476 
-491 PGNCVYNLAV
+491 
-501 KHNHN
+501 
-506 YFANG
+506 
-511 FAVHNC
+511 C

-524 TSVTQFSKVLNSLA
+524 TSVTQFSRVLNSLA

-566 SYQVPDAAVADK
+566 AYQVPDAAVAEK

-627 VENRNHYNLILS
+627 VENRDHYNLILS

-653 HDLRDQAVMVDGKMT
+653 RDLREQAVMVDGKMT

-697 AREGLDI
+697 AKEGLDI
-704 PRLDRLYLTTP
+704 PRLDRLYLATP

-730 RTFEGKSEP
+730 RTFDGKAEP
-739 ICYDYVDDG
+739 VVYDYVDEG
-748 IQYLIRSYKKRCTS
+748 IQYLVRSYKKRCAT
-762 YRKLGCKFL
+762 YRKQGCKFI
-771 CEEPTE
+771 E